1 MVPSVAQRGS
11 SFKGAGAYYLHDKG
25 KDTSERVAWSVT
37 HNVPT
42 QNPEKALNWMAYTAM
57 NADSIKMQNG
67 GFMGGYKS
75 QGKPVYAYSLA
86 WHETDQPSREEMEKA
101 AFSSLEKLGLKD
113 HEAVIVAHQDQKHPH
128 IHVITNLVNKET
140 GKTQAPKMDYKQL
153 STWAQAHDLEHGRE
167 HCPLRKENNQKRYKD
182 KAKTQFVKHK
192 EAKHQRAQMLQQMAT
207 QSKNGQ
213 EFRERMEAG
222 GFTLAQGH
230 KGRLC
235 VVDSDGK
242 SVNLTRQLK
251 HENGKGYRAKDLRAK
266 LEGVDLKS
274 LPSVKDAQA
283 EREREAKERGESERR
298 AKMAAA
304 RSKTRQEN
312 RSRSTKKGQRYDE
325 KKGYISKEDIDLG
338 NDREAYRRMQDEK
351 MIAAALKADQERRK
365 GERDKLKTEQQEQR
379 KEREKERTERNRKAA
394 EARQEMRHNLSSKN
408 RTAFRDGGKVGDEF
422 NAEVQDERSGNDD
435 QARQLSNS
443 RKTPEPQLTPFK
455 RGRKGKVSHP
465 AKVAEEKTPKDV
477 FNEEIQAKRDEEKR
491 LAKILRKKLRGEDL
505 TKKEEDLT
513 RRGSFNRK
521 AAAEQD
527 NNKSYLTARPQ
538 DRPHEPPEDHG
549 HIRERTREKDDDL
562 SAEI

>member
-11 SFKGAGAYYLHDKG
+11 SFKGAGTYYLHDKG
-25 KDTSERVAWSVT
+25 KDTTERVAWSMT

-57 NADSIKMQNG
+57 NAESIKMQNG

-128 IHVITNLVNKET
+128 IHVITNLVNRQT

-167 HCPLRKENNQKRYKD
+167 HCPLRKENNKKRYKD

-192 EAKHQRAQMLQQMAT
+192 EAKHQRAQTLQQMAT

-242 SVNLTRQLK
+242 AVNLTRQLK
-251 HENGKGYRAKDLRAK
+251 HENGKGYRAKDLREK

-274 LPSVKDAQA
+274 LPSVKEAQA
-283 EREREAKERGESERR
+283 ERERETKERGESERR

-312 RSRSTKKGQRYDE
+312 RSRSRPKGQRYDE
-325 KKGYISKEDIDLG
+325 KKGYISKEDIALG

-351 MIAAALKADQERRK
+351 MIAAAIKTDQERRK
-365 GERDKLKTEQQEQR
+365 AEKKEAGSQKDGRKTKLK
-379 KEREKERTERNRKAA
+379 KDAA
-394 EARQEMRHNLSSKN
+394 EARQGKRYAEARKMRVPY
-408 RTAFRDGGKVGDEF
+408 RDGGHARDEFNEEVKDKGRVGDERRIDWQIKKEANDNQDARKKPLTKTSSEFYGAAGEKKKSKAARIAGERKGVKKRRAGSKQRRGEELSESELKALPTKERF
-422 NAEVQDERSGNDD
+422 NIKAEQGSKAARIAGDVSRLPPE
-435 QARQLSNS
+435 QARDI
-443 RKTPEPQLTPFK
+443 E
-455 RGRKGKVSHP
+455 
-465 AKVAEEKTPKDV
+465 
-477 FNEEIQAKRDEEKR
+477 
-491 LAKILRKKLRGEDL
+491 
-505 TKKEEDLT
+505 
-513 RRGSFNRK
+513 
-521 AAAEQD
+521 
-527 NNKSYLTARPQ
+527 
-538 DRPHEPPEDHG
+538 
-549 HIRERTREKDDDL
+549 RERVRERKPDEPNT
-562 SAEI
+562 EI